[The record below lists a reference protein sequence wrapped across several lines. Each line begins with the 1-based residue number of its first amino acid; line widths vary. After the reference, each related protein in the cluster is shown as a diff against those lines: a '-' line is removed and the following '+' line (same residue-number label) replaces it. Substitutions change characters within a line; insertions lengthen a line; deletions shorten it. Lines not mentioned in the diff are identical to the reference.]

1 MGCNQGIKK
10 ITTNWNEH
18 SLQKIITMKKNVL
31 ITGTSTGV
39 GFESA
44 ILFAKN
50 NYKVYATMRNLDKAN
65 NLKAKIEEENL
76 DIEILQLDV
85 TNSTS
90 IKSAVNTIIA
100 KDNSID
106 VLVNNA
112 GAGFAKTTEHATEEE
127 IKWVT
132 DVNYHGVVL
141 CTQAVIPFMRKQK
154 SGQIISI
161 TSVGGLVGQPFNELY
176 CGAKFAVEGYMEG
189 LATYI
194 SDAFN
199 INITCVEPGG
209 IATEFMTSA
218 IEKTAVEG
226 QFATGEYLPIFE
238 RYMAGNQKRA
248 NESTEQI
255 YQTGPEVAEV
265 ILKVTQTEKAPL
277 RIRTSKWAEN
287 FCTLKTQAD
296 PDGTKIVNQIKESF
310 L

>member
-1 MGCNQGIKK
+1 
-10 ITTNWNEH
+10 
-18 SLQKIITMKKNVL
+18 MKKNVL

-39 GFESA
+39 GFEAS

-50 NYKVYATMRNLDKAN
+50 NYKVYATMRNLNKSEA
-65 NLKAKIEEENL
+65 LKKRIKEENL
-76 DIEILQLDV
+76 DIELLPLDV
-85 TNSTS
+85 TNIAS
-90 IKSAVNTIIA
+90 IQSAIDTIIK
-100 KDNSID
+100 KDGKID

-112 GAGFAKTTEHATEEE
+112 GAGFAKTTEQSTEEE
-127 IKWVT
+127 IRWVT
-132 DVNYHGVVL
+132 EVNYHGVVF
-141 CTQAVIPFMRKQK
+141 CTQAVLPYMRKQK

-176 CGAKFAVEGYMEG
+176 CGAKFAVEGFMEG
-189 LATYI
+189 LATYVT
-194 SDAFN
+194 DAFN
-199 INITCVEPGG
+199 IKITCVEPGG

-248 NESTEQI
+248 NASADQV
-255 YQTGPEVAEV
+255 YQTGTEVAEIV
-265 ILKVTQTEKAPL
+265 LNIAQHENPPL

-287 FCTLKTQAD
+287 FCELKTKAD
-296 PDGTKIVNQIKESF
+296 PDGSKIVKQLKDSF